1 MIAVANCILVLSR
14 GQSRGMA
21 IAGVVLGGLALLAN
35 PLISV
40 DIAVG

>member
-1 MIAVANCILVLSR
+1 
-14 GQSRGMA
+14 MA